1 MKKKKLK
8 NLQPLPKTKMS
19 KRTLSALSVI
29 GLSFVTVIS
38 CCPIESHATVSEI
51 DLASAAQNSLILQDN
66 IVTVNYSTDYDSKRV
81 VYYNFTQQ
89 EEQEEVSEKSS
100 DFEYFF
106 DDSEESTAASV
117 KNQKSEL
124 DADSI
129 IKEAEKKKSKISY
142 SAGRTY
148 ISLNSDAVPMS
159 DMDVPDYIT
168 FDANGLPENYSYIVE
183 GRASAYCTGSITAT
197 GTRPHQGSVAI
208 DPNVIPYGKMMYIVS
223 LDGSVVYGYCR
234 AEDTGGFV
242 WNGSGRVADLYM
254 NSYADC
260 MSWGVRGVRIY
271 VF

>member
-8 NLQPLPKTKMS
+8 NLQPLPKTKLS

-29 GLSFVTVIS
+29 GLSFVTVVS
-38 CCPIESHATVSEI
+38 CCPIKSHATVSEI
-51 DLASAAQNSLILQDN
+51 DLASAAQNASISQDN
-66 IVTVNYSTDYDSKRV
+66 VVTVNYSTDYDSKRV
-81 VYYNFTQQ
+81 VYYNFTKQD
-89 EEQEEVSEKSS
+89 EEKEIEKSS

-106 DDSEESTAASV
+106 ADNEESTAASV

-129 IKEAEKKKSKISY
+129 IKEAEKKKSKTSY
-142 SAGRTY
+142 TAGRSY
-148 ISLNSDAVPMS
+148 ITLNSDAVPMS
-159 DMDVPDYIT
+159 DMSVPDYIT
-168 FDANGLPENYSYIVE
+168 FDENGLPQNYSYVVE
-183 GRASAYCTGSITAT
+183 GRASAYCTGSVTAT

-208 DPNVIPYGKMMYIVS
+208 DPSVIPYGKMMYIVS

-260 MSWGVRGVRIY
+260 MAWGVRGVRIY

>member
-8 NLQPLPKTKMS
+8 NLQPLPKTKLS
-19 KRTLSALSVI
+19 KRALSAFSVI
-29 GLSFVTVIS
+29 GLSFVTVVS
-38 CCPIESHATVSEI
+38 CCPIKSHAAVCEI
-51 DLASAAQNSLILQDN
+51 DLASAAQNASISQDN
-66 IVTVNYSTDYDSKRV
+66 IVTVNYSTDYDSKRI
-81 VYYNFTQQ
+81 VYYNFTKQD
-89 EEQEEVSEKSS
+89 EEKEIEESS

-106 DDSEESTAASV
+106 ANNEDSTAASV

-124 DADSI
+124 DAESI
-129 IKEAEKKKSKISY
+129 IKEAQKKKSSTAY
-142 SAGRTY
+142 SAGSSY

-159 DMDVPDYIT
+159 DMTVPDYIS
-168 FDANGLPENYSYIVE
+168 FDENGLPQNYSYIVE
-183 GRASAYCTGSITAT
+183 GRASAYCTGSVTAT
-197 GTRPHQGSVAI
+197 GTTPHQGSVAI
-208 DPNVIPYGKMMYIVS
+208 DPSVIPYGKMMYIVS

-260 MSWGVRGVRIY
+260 MAWGVRGVRIY